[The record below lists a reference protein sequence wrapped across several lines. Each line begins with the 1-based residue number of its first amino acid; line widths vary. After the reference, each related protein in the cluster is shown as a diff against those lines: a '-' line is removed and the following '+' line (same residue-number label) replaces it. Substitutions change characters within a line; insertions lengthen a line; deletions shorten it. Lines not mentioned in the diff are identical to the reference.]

1 MSFRRMGRTISFRVS
16 EDEFKQLRSKSE
28 ATGARSVSD
37 YARLSLCGGT
47 TPSNGQHDIKIEELS
62 VEIQRLSTDVRLL
75 FEMIEAPQRNP
86 NRHNAIAAKQN
97 GGADA

>member
-1 MSFRRMGRTISFRVS
+1 MSFRRMRRTISFRVS

-37 YARLSLCGGT
+37 YARLSLCGT
-47 TPSNGQHDIKIEELS
+47 APSNGQHEMKIQELS
-62 VEIQRLSTDVRLL
+62 DGIQRLSMDIRLL
-75 FEMIEAPQRNP
+75 FEMIEAPQRNQ
-86 NRHNAIAAKQN
+86 NGHNAIAAKQN